1 MRANWRW
8 RGGEPGAVLVE
19 SVFVLPLLFVFLF
32 ATFDFAL
39 AFRDYQGT
47 ANASRVGARVASAA
61 ADSPTADYQTLQ
73 AIRRAA
79 AAMPGDAI
87 RKIVIFRAASVSSSV
102 PEDCKASS
110 VGLPGS
116 CNVYAG
122 ADLTLPESRFGC
134 DAQQNDPDRYWCPT
148 DRHVA
153 QSDPPDLV
161 GVWVL
166 VRHEFATRLVGAA
179 TTFTDQTVLQ
189 IEPRLR

>member
-1 MRANWRW
+1 MRTARRW
-8 RGGEPGAVLVE
+8 RGGDSGAVLVE

-47 ANASRVGARVASAA
+47 ANASRVGARVSSAA

-73 AIRRAA
+73 AIKRAA
-79 AAMPGDAI
+79 AAMPAGAI
-87 RKIVIFRAASVSSSV
+87 QKIVIFKAASVAATV
-102 PEDCKASS
+102 PADCKASS

-122 ADLTLPESRFGC
+122 SDLALPESKFGC
-134 DAQQNDPDRYWCPT
+134 DALQGDPDRYWCPT

-153 QSDPPDLV
+153 QSDPPDLI
-161 GVWVL
+161 GVWVQ
-166 VRHEFATRLVGAA
+166 VQHDFATRIVG
-179 TTFTDQTVLQ
+179 TTKTFTDQTVLQ